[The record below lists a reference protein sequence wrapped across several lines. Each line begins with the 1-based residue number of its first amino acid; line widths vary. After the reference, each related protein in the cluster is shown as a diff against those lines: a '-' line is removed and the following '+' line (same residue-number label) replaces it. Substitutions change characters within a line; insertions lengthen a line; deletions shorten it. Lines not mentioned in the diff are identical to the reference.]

1 MANELSGMLDNNKI
15 EQSEKYCSQ
24 EKPSFLETVIKPIY
38 NALKAVRTLDYS
50 VTFCKFCQYVIS
62 FGTWRNRSFG

>member
-38 NALKAVRTLDYS
+38 NALKAVYTLDYS
-50 VTFCKFCQYVIS
+50 FTFCKFC
-62 FGTWRNRSFG
+62 

>member
-1 MANELSGMLDNNKI
+1 MANELAGMLDNNKI

-38 NALKAVRTLDYS
+38 NALKAVYTLDYS
-50 VTFCKFCQYVIS
+50 FTFCKFCQYVIS
-62 FGTWRNRSFG
+62 FGTQKMFCFG